1 MRNVLIGITLAL
13 MLSTASADQIRV
25 HSHRGETDFAPENT
39 VESIKL
45 AFDMGSLMI
54 ETDFWLTKDGQMVCM
69 HGPYELNDVWGI
81 KKSPEN
87 LTPEEIKNARLAKP
101 EKYDKKYSDCRI
113 PLIDDVFAIMPKD
126 KRFELEV
133 KGYGES
139 FADKVEA
146 ARKKAGLDY
155 WNIMVTSF
163 EPSVIK
169 DFKSKYPKYETALIV
184 WLNPQKQSAEDI
196 VALAKDAG
204 ASEVSIGNYRKID
217 RAFVKKILDAGI
229 KVNVWQVENLDDL
242 VYAAII
248 GALRVCSNHAYRLRE
263 DFKILKELDFK

>member
-1 MRNVLIGITLAL
+1 
-13 MLSTASADQIRV
+13 
-25 HSHRGETDFAPENT
+25 
-39 VESIKL
+39 
-45 AFDMGSLMI
+45 MI

-204 ASEVSIGNYRKID
+204 ASEESFLQGLYKVQSQKDCSGPPQPDKGQAHKRSHGKRVSVEHRKHSRYKRFIAD
-217 RAFVKKILDAGI
+217 HKRHARRACRL
-229 KVNVWQVENLDDL
+229 
-242 VYAAII
+242 
-248 GALRVCSNHAYRLRE
+248 YRLHTQ
-263 DFKILKELDFK
+263 